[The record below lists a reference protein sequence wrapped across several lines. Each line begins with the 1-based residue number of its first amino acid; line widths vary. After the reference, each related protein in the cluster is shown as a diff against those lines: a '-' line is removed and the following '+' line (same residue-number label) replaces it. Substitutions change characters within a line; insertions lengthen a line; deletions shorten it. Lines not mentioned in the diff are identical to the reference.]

1 MKKKPSLYALVDI
14 PEGIL
19 QDFTMEIYSD
29 KEIIFTGKCE
39 ITELSDSVLKIK
51 SDEHR
56 IFCEGNDL
64 QIKDYTEN
72 GVRIVGEITGTR
84 FERDETV

>member
-1 MKKKPSLYALVDI
+1 MKKRPSLSAMVDI
-14 PEGIL
+14 PEGIMKN
-19 QDFTMEIYSD
+19 FTMEIYSD
-29 KEIIFTGKCE
+29 KEIIFTGECE
-39 ITELSDSVLKIK
+39 ITEFSDSVLKIK

-72 GVRIVGEITGTR
+72 GVRILGEISLIR
-84 FERDETV
+84 FERNETV